1 MKLPA
6 ARIEGFLDRPDPA
19 VAAALVFGPD
29 YGLVR
34 ERADRLVSAVAAAE
48 DPFCR
53 TDLPAA
59 ALRGDPSRLADEA
72 AAYAF
77 SGGRRVVRVRDA
89 TDAVAAAFSNW
100 LASNP
105 SGALVVTEGA
115 ELTKRS
121 TLRTAFEKAN
131 NAVAIACYGDDPGA
145 VEATARAM
153 LAAHDLVPDDDAL
166 ALLTAR
172 LGNDH
177 GVTRR
182 ELEKLV
188 VYMGG
193 PGRIALE
200 DVQAAVGDAAAASL
214 AAVIEAACLGDS
226 ATLETAFQRLV
237 AEGAVAPPT
246 VVRAVGRHLMRLLHA
261 QGLMQAGM
269 PVEKA
274 LMSLR
279 PPVFRVE
286 QAGFRRQMAQWPRH
300 RLGQALSLATE
311 AEIQCK
317 STGLPAEA
325 VCARLLMRLAT
336 AAGAARQS
344 GGRQR
349 QP

>member
-19 VAAALVFGPD
+19 KAAALVFGPD

-34 ERADRLVSAVAAAE
+34 ERADRLVNAVAAAE

-53 TDLPAA
+53 TELPAA
-59 ALRGDPSRLADEA
+59 ALRADPSRLADEA
-72 AAYAF
+72 AAYSF

-89 TDAVAAAFSNW
+89 TDAIAPTFSNW
-100 LASNP
+100 LATNP
-105 SGALVVTEGA
+105 AGALVVAEGG

-121 TLRTAFEKAN
+121 SLRTAFEKAD

-153 LAAHDLVPDDDAL
+153 LAAHDLVPDADAL

-193 PGRIALE
+193 PGRVGVE
-200 DVQAAVGDAAAASL
+200 DVQSAVGDATAASL
-214 AAVIEAACLGDS
+214 HTVIEAACLGDS
-226 ATLETAFQRLV
+226 ASLETAFQRLV
-237 AEGAVAPPT
+237 AEGAVGPPS

-269 PVEKA
+269 PADKA

-279 PPVFRVE
+279 PPVFRAE
-286 QAGFRRQMAQWPRH
+286 QAGFRQQMALWPRH

-325 VCARLLMRLAT
+325 VCARLLMRLA
-336 AAGAARQS
+336 AGAGAGSRP
-344 GGRQR
+344 GGRRR